1 VIKDD
6 VIGFFFTRI
15 VKLDLDHHL
24 PIMYRFLQSVLL
36 KEGTYQGNPVSKHMA
51 LNKLEPLKEY
61 QFDRWLALWNATVD
75 EHFEGNIADEAKQK
89 AQTMKQIM
97 LAKIGS

>member
-1 VIKDD
+1 
-6 VIGFFFTRI
+6 
-15 VKLDLDHHL
+15 
-24 PIMYRFLQSVLL
+24 
-36 KEGTYQGNPVSKHMA
+36 MA